1 MGSCALV
8 LSAHALT
15 ILIVAVVAAVFA
27 SFAGQALAQAASRW
41 LAESKDT
48 SIAISG
54 ALNAAQAHTDTTAVP
69 TLLRGVF
76 GAVPVPVY
84 RSLWS
89 HSLGLPASYGKA
101 PIPLTQAASPDG
113 IAARA
118 ALIQGTWPGVP
129 VRGQPIPAALPAA
142 AAVRLRLSVDDVL
155 SVRDRNTGAR
165 VRLRIVGLFRPHDP
179 ATPYWRLD
187 LIGTGGAAS
196 AGGFIT
202 YGPLVVNPVAFSN
215 SDLAVGYASWVAAP
229 LAARIGEGDLR
240 PVAEKLTQAA
250 SLLQAQQFGL
260 QVTTNLPGLLTG
272 LAASLTVARSL
283 LAIGAILLLLLAVAA
298 VTLSTRLLAGQR
310 DTESALLSARGSSRW
325 QLARLTAA
333 EVLPIAAVSA
343 VAGALL
349 GSRLADLLSR
359 AGPLHSVGIRISGV
373 PAGAWWAAA
382 AAAFCVLTALGSAVR
397 RFTPGAARVSR
408 GRQAAAAGII
418 KAGGDLALV
427 ALAAL
432 AVWQLRRYSAVAGS
446 LGGGIGVDP
455 VLAAAPAIAL
465 LGGTIVL
472 MRLLPAASRGAD
484 RLASFGRRLPAALAT
499 WEFSRRPIRQS
510 GAALIAV
517 LAVATGVLALAQR
530 DSWQRSA
537 RDQADF
543 ATGAQV
549 RVDTTGPVPPAQAA
563 SFAGSAGNQGAMPV
577 ARIPSTTATGVVLAL
592 DTRKAPAT
600 VLLRPDL
607 SRLHSTA
614 LWKPLAPA
622 TVPAVTLPGRPARL
636 GIDAS
641 LGPAGIQLGQPLV
654 TVSVQDA
661 TGLVYSVPAGAL
673 PPDGHSHTLVASLAP
688 QRRAVY
694 PLRLLA
700 ISLAYTMPPAKTQ
713 DAVLAIRGFTVSP
726 KAAGAFPAP
735 FTAGRVVRKWSP
747 TTSSEP
753 NEAEFAITP
762 PAAAPAVAGW
772 QTTSSGAQSLTFTTG
787 HALLPPSDYPA
798 FAANV
803 PAEPVPAVLVLTA
816 RTPGT
821 PTVAPI
827 PGIATRAY
835 LDATKAAVGG
845 VVTAVVNGVT
855 IPVRIVASV
864 TAFPTVTGQGGALII
879 DQATVQEIL
888 AAESADPLQVN
899 EWWLPAG
906 AALPRLPA
914 GSAVTDRAAMTA
926 ALLGDPVSNV
936 PQQALL
942 AVAIA
947 SALLAA
953 VGFAVSV
960 ATSTVERR
968 SQDALLAALGLSRA
982 ARAWLFC
989 LEQVMLSV
997 PSAAA
1002 GLLLGAALGRLLIPA
1017 VTLTSA
1023 ATAPVP
1029 PPVAVF
1035 PWTSAAVLA
1044 LAVAMTPVLA
1054 AAATAARHPDPAA
1067 ALRAAESR

>member
-1 MGSCALV
+1 MGSYALV

-15 ILIVAVVAAVFA
+15 ILIVAVVAAGFA

-41 LAESKDT
+41 LAGSDT
-48 SIAISG
+48 SIAVDG
-54 ALNAAQAHTDTTAVP
+54 ALNAAQARTDTTAVP
-69 TLLRGVF
+69 TLVRGVF
-76 GAVPVPVY
+76 GAVPVTVY
-84 RSLWS
+84 QSLWS
-89 HSLGLPASYGKA
+89 HALGLRASYGTT

-113 IAARA
+113 IEARA

-129 VRGQPIPAALPAA
+129 VQGQPIPAAVPAA
-142 AAVRLRLSVDDVL
+142 AAAKLRLSVDDVL
-155 SVRDRNTGAR
+155 SVRDRNTGVR
-165 VRLRIVGLFRPHDP
+165 LRLRIVGLFRPHNP
-179 ATPYWRLD
+179 AAPYWRLD
-187 LIGTGGAAS
+187 LIGVGGAAS

-229 LAARIGEGDLR
+229 LTARIGDGDLR

-250 SLLQAQQFGL
+250 SLLQSEQFGGL
-260 QVTTNLPGLLTG
+260 QTTTNLPAVLTG
-272 LAASLTVARSL
+272 LAANLMVARSL
-283 LAIGAILLLLLAVAA
+283 LAIGAIQLLLLAVAA

-325 QLARLTAA
+325 QHARLSAA

-359 AGPLHSVGIRISGV
+359 TGPLQTLGIRISGV
-373 PAGAWWAAA
+373 PADAWWAAA

-397 RFTPGAARVSR
+397 HFTPGAVRVRR
-408 GRQAAAAGII
+408 GRQAAAAGVI

-427 ALAAL
+427 ALAVL
-432 AVWQLRRYSAVAGS
+432 AVWQLQKYSAVAPS

-455 VLAAAPAIAL
+455 VLAAAPASAL

-517 LAVATGVLALAQR
+517 LAVATGVLALTQR
-530 DSWQRSA
+530 DSWQRSE

-543 ATGAQV
+543 AAGAQA
-549 RVDTTGPVPPAQAA
+549 RVDTTGPVPPAEAA
-563 SFAGSAGNQGAMPV
+563 SFAGSAGNPGAMPV
-577 ARIPSTTATGVVLAL
+577 ARIPSDTGVVLAL

-600 VLLRPDL
+600 ILFRPDL
-607 SRLHSTA
+607 SRLHSNA

-622 TVPAVTLPGRPARL
+622 IVPAVTLPGRPARL

-641 LGPAGIQLGQPLV
+641 VGPAGLQLGYPLV

-661 TGLVYSVPAGAL
+661 AGLVYSVPAGAL

-713 DAVLAIRGFTVSP
+713 DGVFAIRGFTVSP
-726 KAAGAFPAP
+726 KAAGAFPAL
-735 FTAGRVVRKWSP
+735 FTAGRVVRTWSR
-747 TTSSEP
+747 TTSSAEL
-753 NEAEFAITP
+753 NEAQFVAP
-762 PAAAPAVAGW
+762 GQAAGPAVASW
-772 QTTSSGAQSLTFTTG
+772 QTTSSGAQSLTFNPG
-787 HALLPPSDYPA
+787 HGLLPPTY
-798 FAANV
+798 NV
-803 PAEPVPAVLVLTA
+803 PPEPVPAVLVLTA

-821 PTVAPI
+821 PTVPPI
-827 PGIATRAY
+827 PGIATQAY
-835 LDATKAAVGG
+835 LDATKAAVGA
-845 VVTAVVNGVT
+845 VVTIVVNGVT

-906 AALPRLPA
+906 ATLPRLPA

-926 ALLGDPVSNV
+926 ALLGNPVSDV

-947 SALLAA
+947 AAILAA

-960 ATSTVERR
+960 AISTVERR
-968 SQDALLAALGLSRA
+968 PQDALLAALGLSRA

-989 LEQVMLSV
+989 LEEVMLSV

-1002 GLLLGAALGRLLIPA
+1002 GLLLGATLGRLLIPA

-1029 PPVAVF
+1029 PPLAVF
-1035 PWTSAAVLA
+1035 PWTSAVVLA
-1044 LAVAMTPVLA
+1044 LAVAMIPVLA
-1054 AAATAARHPDPAA
+1054 AAATAARHSGPAA